1 MSYSLHVPPLE
12 RSSNQ
17 RLRAGFTLVEIAI
30 VLVIIGLII
39 GGLLSGLCRLE
50 DGALVVL
57 QDFQPRGTVRGVVVA
72 HFRHEFQV
80 GQSNAT
86 LQESAF
92 KPLRDTL

>member
-1 MSYSLHVPPLE
+1 MSYSWHVRPLE

-17 RLRAGFTLVEIAI
+17 RLRAGRTLVEIAI

-57 QDFQPRGTVRGVVVA
+57 QDLPAAKHG
-72 HFRHEFQV
+72 
-80 GQSNAT
+80 
-86 LQESAF
+86 
-92 KPLRDTL
+92 

>member
-1 MSYSLHVPPLE
+1 MSYRLHVPPLE

-57 QDFQPRGTVRGVVVA
+57 QDFQPRGTGRGVVVA
-72 HFRHEFQV
+72 HFWHDFQV
-80 GQSNAT
+80 GAEQCGTSRKCFQT
-86 LQESAF
+86 I
-92 KPLRDTL
+92 T